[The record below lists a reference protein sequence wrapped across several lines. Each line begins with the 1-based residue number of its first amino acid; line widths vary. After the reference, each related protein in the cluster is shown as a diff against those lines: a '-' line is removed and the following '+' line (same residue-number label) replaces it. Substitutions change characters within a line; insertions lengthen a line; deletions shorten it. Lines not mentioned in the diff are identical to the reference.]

1 MSVEQ
6 AVTWTDLYKAG
17 KIISPDAYEAWF
29 YILGSEDYK
38 LDPPLYL
45 QQLNNT
51 WQGQMSEDAYNWLKS
66 VITGQQQPF
75 YKNPIILGLGIV
87 IAIVVMGALS
97 KRR

>member
-1 MSVEQ
+1 MSLEQ
-6 AVTWTDLYKAG
+6 VTTWENFRAAG
-17 KIISPDAYEAWF
+17 KIPSEDAYEAWY
-29 YILGSEDYK
+29 YILRDEDYK
-38 LDPPLYL
+38 LDPQLYL

-87 IAIVVMGALS
+87 IGIILLGKL
-97 KRR
+97 RR